1 MGFTEEVTKVS
12 QEGVI
17 IDNLKE
23 GYYAMAIYHDENSNN
38 EFDTFLSFPEE
49 KYGFSNDAAVFLG
62 PPDFKEASFFLDA
75 GDTVEINIKLR

>member
-1 MGFTEEVTKVS
+1 MRL
-12 QEGVI
+12 I

-49 KYGFSNDAAVFLG
+49 KYGFSNDAAVFL
-62 PPDFKEASFFLDA
+62 
-75 GDTVEINIKLR
+75 INDNWDSDYTEDELNKYEKCQFTLKI